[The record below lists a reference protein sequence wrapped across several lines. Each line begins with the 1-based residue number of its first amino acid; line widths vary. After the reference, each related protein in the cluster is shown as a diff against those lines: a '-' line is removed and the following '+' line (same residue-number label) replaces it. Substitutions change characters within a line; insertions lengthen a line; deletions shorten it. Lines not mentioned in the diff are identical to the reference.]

1 MLTNMSHLFAL
12 PFIAPAVQVD
22 FPGKGVPSDHDMA
35 VSVPLARAGAGA
47 VTREYTVRT
56 SRPMPDSAIRQF
68 GQWITGEDWAEVK
81 SFAST
86 SQQGLVLKKILQ
98 DQIDQTFPK
107 KQVKISNTDKPWITS
122 EIKKLDRW
130 KKSEYRKHGKS
141 VKYQSLLKSYNE
153 KYRSAAGQHLRRNVT
168 DLMEAAPGQAWSVLK
183 RMGARPGECGEE
195 AAFSMT
201 EHVEKNLS
209 VDESLEKMVSYFSGL
224 SSQHPAMDV
233 ELLPARVR
241 TKLMTAADTA
251 DIPVI
256 TPYDVWQIQQGRHK
270 TNSCVP
276 GDLPPRLR
284 YEFQVELCE
293 PAAAIFNNITR
304 TGEWVEDWKQEFG
317 TPLKK
322 VPFPANEE
330 SLRKI
335 AITNHFSLIYER
347 FVLKWVLQYIED
359 KLDPDQFGGQKGH
372 SVAHYLIEVQNAILY
387 NQDLGKPYATLL
399 AAIDI
404 SKGFNLIAHNEVITR
419 ISDMGCPGWLT
430 KILIS
435 YLSGRTL
442 QIRWQEKISR
452 KMPLNSGSGQGT
464 IIGLLFFVIIF
475 NGAGPKP
482 PLEKIGVSLTQTR
495 KKRKPL
501 KPGKKEVG

>member
-35 VSVPLARAGAGA
+35 VAVPLAGAGAGA

-81 SFAST
+81 SVAST

-201 EHVEKNLS
+201 EHVEKNQS

-224 SSQHPAMDV
+224 SCQHPAMDV

-256 TPYDVWQIQQGRHK
+256 TQYDVWQIPQGRHK
-270 TNSCVP
+270 TNRCVP

-284 YEFQVELCE
+284 YEFQALA
-293 PAAAIFNNITR
+293 PNPTSIA
-304 TGEWVEDWKQEFG
+304 KQ
-317 TPLKK
+317 
-322 VPFPANEE
+322 
-330 SLRKI
+330 
-335 AITNHFSLIYER
+335 
-347 FVLKWVLQYIED
+347 
-359 KLDPDQFGGQKGH
+359 
-372 SVAHYLIEVQNAILY
+372 
-387 NQDLGKPYATLL
+387 
-399 AAIDI
+399 
-404 SKGFNLIAHNEVITR
+404 
-419 ISDMGCPGWLT
+419 
-430 KILIS
+430 
-435 YLSGRTL
+435 
-442 QIRWQEKISR
+442 
-452 KMPLNSGSGQGT
+452 
-464 IIGLLFFVIIF
+464 
-475 NGAGPKP
+475 
-482 PLEKIGVSLTQTR
+482 
-495 KKRKPL
+495 
-501 KPGKKEVG
+501 